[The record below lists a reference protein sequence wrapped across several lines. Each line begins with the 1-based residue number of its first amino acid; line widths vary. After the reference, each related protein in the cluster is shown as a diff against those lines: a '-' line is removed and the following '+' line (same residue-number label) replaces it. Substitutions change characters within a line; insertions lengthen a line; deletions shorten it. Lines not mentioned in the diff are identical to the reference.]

1 MAGVIGQ
8 EPDGVYEKRWT
19 LLRTRPGDLLS
30 LLQLMARHDVGL
42 KAEHLPPDVRVV
54 DAFYDQQAEQCVLV
68 LESAFYAPVQTRL
81 FRGRWSGGWEEILF
95 ALEDEAPEP
104 LRPTILPDRIRWEA
118 YLIPPE
124 RIIQLLQALASGETY
139 NLPPLPPDTQV
150 MDAFYDS
157 ERSAFVLFLES
168 SFFDPIEVE
177 SEGNDKHAGMPE
189 RHLNLT
195 RGERPS

>member
-19 LLRTRPGDLLS
+19 LLRTRPGDLLN
-30 LLQLMARHDVGL
+30 LLQLMARDDMGF
-42 KAEHLPPDVRVV
+42 KAEHLPPDVRVA

-68 LESAFYAPVQTRL
+68 LESAFYSPVQARL
-81 FRGRWSGGWEEILF
+81 FRGHWSGGWEELVF
-95 ALEDEAPEP
+95 ALEEEACEP
-104 LRPTILPDRIRWEA
+104 VRPTILPDRIRWEA
-118 YLIPPE
+118 YFIPPE
-124 RIIQLLQALASGETY
+124 RIIQLLQALASGESY

-157 ERSAFVLFLES
+157 ERGAFVLFLES
-168 SFFDPIEVE
+168 SFFDLIELE
-177 SEGNDKHAGMPE
+177 SEGNNVHAGMPE